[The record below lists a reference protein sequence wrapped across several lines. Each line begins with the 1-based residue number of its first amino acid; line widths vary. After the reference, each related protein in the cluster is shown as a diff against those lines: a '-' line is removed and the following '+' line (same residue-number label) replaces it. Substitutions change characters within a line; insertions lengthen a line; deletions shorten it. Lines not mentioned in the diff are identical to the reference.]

1 MGMRLRAITIRHQIL
16 AIIATF
22 IFVPILAQD
31 QQPGRGN
38 DGEIED
44 LQIEI
49 IKERQI
55 TLPPANRNFEKIP
68 PRPAEETPASV
79 NYDFRPFNFQAP
91 EVSPRIRPLRIRQD
105 DNAQM
110 YGGYLSLGYGNY
122 GSPYAEAFL
131 NSRKDKRKLVGAH
144 AWLKSS
150 AKGPVDDKN
159 SGSSTSGVSLYGK
172 AFGDF
177 ITASGKI
184 GFENIGTHFYGY
196 PTGEV
201 VSRDAI
207 RQSFNLLSLSGELSN
222 TRNSAFTYSLG
233 GDFRYLDDHYAAK
246 ETDVDLAFRSS
257 YEIDKLSSIA
267 LKADYSII
275 SRKDALIDP
284 KPRSLFS
291 ATGNY
296 VFSPLDGLEVK
307 AGLTVAFENDTL
319 DSKNIH
325 IFPDVYATYSLSPT
339 VDLVGSLT
347 GGVDE
352 VSLHTLVRENLWL
365 APDIPIYHTNR
376 LFEFRAGLN
385 ARLGSQ
391 VEVHAG
397 LAAAHL
403 KNLYSFVNAPGD
415 QSKFVT
421 VFDPGTVRR
430 NNVYAALSY
439 AQSEKAKFQVRG
451 DFYTYTAGDLQE
463 VWHRPTYRLSANAF
477 YNVFD
482 KILLKADL
490 IMQGGM
496 KAFDQNTTE
505 VVKLD
510 GAFDLNAKAEYLFSD
525 SFSFFVQLNNI
536 VSNKYPLYYHYP
548 VRGMQVMGGITWSF

>member
-1 MGMRLRAITIRHQIL
+1 MIVALFALVT
-16 AIIATF
+16 AD
-22 IFVPILAQD
+22 AQD
-31 QQPGRGN
+31 QPPGQGR
-38 DGEIED
+38 DGALED
-44 LQIEI
+44 IQIEI
-49 IKERQI
+49 IKEREI

-68 PRPAEETPASV
+68 PRPAEQFVPSV
-79 NYDFRPFNFQAP
+79 DYDFQPFNFHAP
-91 EVSPRIRPLRIRQD
+91 EISPRIRPLRVKQEGSG
-105 DNAQM
+105 QT
-110 YGGYLSLGYGNY
+110 YGGYLNLGYGNY

-144 AWLKSS
+144 AWIKSS

-159 SGSSTSGVSLYGK
+159 SGSGTAGVSLYGK

-207 RQSFNLLSLSGELSN
+207 RQSFNLFSLSGELAN
-222 TRNSAFTYSLG
+222 TNNTAFSYTLG

-246 ETDVDLAFRSS
+246 ETDVDLAFKGA
-257 YEIDKLSSIA
+257 YTIDELNSIE

-284 KPRSLFS
+284 KPRSLFNAGGS
-291 ATGNY
+291 Y

-307 AGLTVAFENDTL
+307 AGLIVAFENDTL
-319 DSKNIH
+319 DSKDLH
-325 IFPDVYATYSLSPT
+325 IFPDVHATYSLSPT

-352 VSLHTLVRENLWL
+352 VSLHSLVRENWWL
-365 APDIPIYHTNR
+365 APNIPIYHTNR
-376 LFEFRAGLN
+376 LFEFIAGLN
-385 ARLGSQ
+385 ARLGNQ

-397 LAAAHL
+397 LAAANL
-403 KNLYSFVNAPGD
+403 KNLYSFVNSPDD
-415 QSKFVT
+415 QSKFIT
-421 VFDPGTVRR
+421 VFDQGTVKR

-439 AQSEKAKFQVRG
+439 AQSENAKFHVRG
-451 DFYTYTAGDLQE
+451 DFYTYTEGDLQE

-496 KAFDQNTTE
+496 KALDQQTTE

-510 GAFDLNAKAEYLFSD
+510 GAFDLNAKAEYLFSET
-525 SFSFFVQLNNI
+525 FSFYVQLNNI
-536 VSNKYPLYYHYP
+536 VSNEYPLYYHYP
-548 VRGMQVMGGITWSF
+548 ARGMQVMGGITWSF

>member
-1 MGMRLRAITIRHQIL
+1 MRIRALTIPHRFL
-16 AIIATF
+16 AIIAAF
-22 IFVPILAQD
+22 MLSPAFGQNE
-31 QQPGRGN
+31 QPGRGN

-68 PRPAEETPASV
+68 PRPAEQTPV
-79 NYDFRPFNFQAP
+79 IVDYEFRPFNFQAP
-91 EVSPRIRPLRIRQD
+91 EISPRIRPLRLRQEN
-105 DNAQM
+105 NAQT
-110 YGGYLSLGYGNY
+110 YGGYLNLGYGNY

-144 AWLKSS
+144 AWFRSS

-159 SGSSTSGVSLYGK
+159 SGSSTSGISLYGK

-196 PTGEV
+196 PAGEI

-207 RQSFNLLSLSGELSN
+207 RQSFNMFSIGGELSN
-222 TRNSAFTYSLG
+222 TRNTDFTYSLG
-233 GDFRYLDDHYAAK
+233 ADFRYLDDHYAAK
-246 ETDVDLAFRSS
+246 ETDVDLLFRSS
-257 YEIDKLSSIA
+257 YQIDKLSSIA
-267 LKADYSII
+267 VNATYSII
-275 SRKDALIDP
+275 SRKDELIDP

-291 ATGNY
+291 AVGNY

-307 AGLTVAFENDTL
+307 AGLGVAFENDTL
-319 DSKNIH
+319 DSKDLH
-325 IFPDVYATYSLSPT
+325 IFPDVHATYSLSPT

-352 VSLHTLVRENLWL
+352 VSLHSLVRENLWVGP
-365 APDIPIYHTNR
+365 AIPIYHTNR
-376 LFEFRAGLN
+376 LFEFVAGLN

-403 KNLYSFVNAPGD
+403 KNLYSFVNAPSD
-415 QSKFVT
+415 QSKFET
-421 VFDPGTVRR
+421 VFDPGTVKR

-536 VSNKYPLYYHYP
+536 VSNEYPLYYHYP